1 MSEQVVIVGAG
12 LAGLACACKLKEK
25 GIEALILE
33 ASDQVGG
40 RVRTDRVD
48 GFLLDRGFQVLLT
61 AYPETRRLLDSSA
74 LELSSFISGA
84 MIRSDSKWLTV
95 ADPTRHPTQ
104 LLATA
109 LADVGSIADRLRI
122 LRLRHGVCKP
132 SMDSLLQN
140 SDVSTAARL
149 RELGFSARIMRQF
162 FRPFLGGI
170 FLETELATSSR
181 KFEFVFC
188 MFSEGTAAL
197 PKAGMAAIPQQLAKR
212 LSPQQIRLQQE
223 VASIDRSGVRLATGA
238 EIAADTVVLAT
249 DVWSANGL
257 LHNPST
263 LEPATA
269 TCLYFAA
276 GRSPVEGPWL
286 VLNGEGAGPV
296 NNLCVPSELHRSYA
310 PEGQSLISVTVLD
323 QQYRE
328 RNDLQQ
334 LVRSQLSGW
343 YGPTVEQWR
352 FLKAYRIENAV
363 PVQTAGSL
371 AELEK
376 PVKLRDGL
384 FCCGD
389 HKGIA
394 SIEGAI
400 RSGVRTAA
408 ALSS

>member
-1 MSEQVVIVGAG
+1 MSEQVVIVGGG

-25 GIEALILE
+25 GIDALILE

-40 RVRTDRVD
+40 RVRTDHVD

-61 AYPETRRLLDSSA
+61 AYPETRRLLDASD
-74 LELSSFISGA
+74 LELASFISGA
-84 MIRSDSKWLTV
+84 IIRSESKWLTV
-95 ADPTRHPTQ
+95 ADPTRHPKQ
-104 LLATA
+104 LLTTA

-122 LRLRHGVCKP
+122 LRLRHRVCKP
-132 SMDSLLQN
+132 SIDSLLQN

-149 RELGFSARIMRQF
+149 RELGFSDRIMRQF

-170 FLETELATSSR
+170 FLETALATSSR

-212 LSPQQIRLQQE
+212 LSPKRIRLQQE
-223 VASIDRSGVRLATGA
+223 VVAIDRSGVRLTTGA

-249 DVWSANGL
+249 DGWTANRL
-257 LHNPST
+257 LHKPST

-276 GRSPVEGPWL
+276 RRSPVEGPWL

-323 QQYRE
+323 QQYRD

-343 YGPTVEQWR
+343 YGPAVEQWK

-363 PVQTAGSL
+363 PVQAAGSL
-371 AELEK
+371 TEIEK
-376 PVKLRDGL
+376 PVKLGDNL
-384 FCCGD
+384 FWCGD
-389 HKGIA
+389 HVGIA

-400 RSGVRTAA
+400 RSGVRAA
-408 ALSS
+408 AAISP